1 MSSRTMQY
9 GSLQMSLPEGWS
21 DATQIVASGPS
32 EDGFRSTLGYKT
44 EAILPRESPPQFAAR
59 MLAHLRQMHEGLQLV
74 SEKPATFGTMG
85 GFLRETTHVAHGMK
99 LAQLHFYVAR
109 GGVVHIFTFT
119 QRAERL
125 PASRATAE
133 KLFAS
138 ATLSVPAAAPGAPAS
153 STLPPSMRP
162 RPQFIEPRHLRI
174 IAA

>member
-21 DATQIVASGPS
+21 DATQIVASGPV

-44 EAILPRESPPQFAAR
+44 EAILPRETPPQFAAR
-59 MLAHLRQMHEGLQLV
+59 MLAQMRQMHEGVQLV

-85 GFLRETTHVAHGMK
+85 GFLRETTHVANGMK
-99 LAQLHFYVAR
+99 LGQLHFYVAR

-133 KLFAS
+133 KLFAA
-138 ATLSVPAAAPGAPAS
+138 ATLSAPAAAPGAPA

-162 RPQFIEPRHLRI
+162 RPSYVEPRHLRI

>member
-21 DATQIVASGPS
+21 DATQIVASGPV
-32 EDGFRSTLGYKT
+32 EDGFRSSLGYT
-44 EAILPRESPPQFAAR
+44 MEAIRPRETPPQFAAR
-59 MLAHLRQMHEGLQLV
+59 MLSQMREKLEGVQLV
-74 SEKPATFGTMG
+74 AEKPATFGTMG

-109 GGVVHIFTFT
+109 AGVVHIFTFT

-125 PASRATAE
+125 QASRAVAE

-138 ATLSVPAAAPGAPAS
+138 ATLSAPAEAKAAS
-153 STLPPSMRP
+153 VSTLPSSTRQRPSY
-162 RPQFIEPRHLRI
+162 IEPRHLRI

>member
-21 DATQIVASGPS
+21 DATQIVASGPV
-32 EDGFRSTLGYKT
+32 EEGFRSTLGYTT
-44 EAILPRESPPQFAAR
+44 EAVRPRETPPQFAAR
-59 MLAHLRQMHEGLQLV
+59 MLAQLRHTQEGLQLV
-74 SEKPATFGTMG
+74 SERPATFGALG

-99 LAQLHFYVAR
+99 LAQLHFYVAKA
-109 GGVVHIFTFT
+109 GVVHIFTFT

-125 PASRATAE
+125 QASRAMAE

-138 ATLSVPAAAPGAPAS
+138 ATLSAPAAAPGAPSA
-153 STLPPSMRP
+153 TLPPALRP
-162 RPQFIEPRHLRI
+162 RPKYIEPRHLRI

>member
-21 DATQIVASGPS
+21 DATQIVASGPV
-32 EDGFRSTLGYKT
+32 EDGFRSSLGYTT
-44 EAILPRESPPQFAAR
+44 EAIRPRETPPQFAAR
-59 MLAHLRQMHEGLQLV
+59 MLAQMREKLEGVQLV
-74 SEKPATFGTMG
+74 AEKPATFGTMG

-109 GGVVHIFTFT
+109 AGVVHIFTFT

-125 PASRATAE
+125 QASRAVAE

-138 ATLSVPAAAPGAPAS
+138 ATLSAPAEAKAAASVS
-153 STLPPSMRP
+153 SLPSATRQRPSY
-162 RPQFIEPRHLRI
+162 IEPRHLRI

>member
-21 DATQIVASGPS
+21 DATQIVASGPV
-32 EDGFRSTLGYKT
+32 EDGGFRSTLGYTT
-44 EAILPRESPPQFAAR
+44 EAIRPRETPPQFAAR
-59 MLAHLRQMHEGLQLV
+59 MLAQMRQQHEGLQLV
-74 SEKPATFGTMG
+74 AEKPATFGGMG

-109 GGVVHIFTFT
+109 GGVVHLFTFT

-125 PASRATAE
+125 QASRAMAE

-138 ATLSVPAAAPGAPAS
+138 ATLSAPAAAPGAPA

-162 RPQFIEPRHLRI
+162 RPKYVEPRHLRI